1 MDKHVM
7 SSGLAELEQLHME
20 HNSEHVTSLHC
31 SPTHCRGWKAGQG
44 LETRLE
50 YERVGLQS

>member
-1 MDKHVM
+1 MDECVM

-20 HNSEHVTSLHC
+20 HNSEHKTSLHR
-31 SPTHCRGWKAGQG
+31 SPTHSRGWKAGQG

-50 YERVGLQS
+50 YVGL